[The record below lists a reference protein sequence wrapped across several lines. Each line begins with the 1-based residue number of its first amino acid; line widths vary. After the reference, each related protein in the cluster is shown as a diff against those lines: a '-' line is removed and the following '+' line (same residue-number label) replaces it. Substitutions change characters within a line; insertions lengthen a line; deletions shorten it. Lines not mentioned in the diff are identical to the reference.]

1 MSRVSSKVFAVVGL
15 LFVASGMSGLVF
27 EVIWVRYLTLVVG
40 HTTFAVSIVV
50 SSFLAGLVLGSLWI
64 GRLADRLQ
72 RPLLVYGVLE
82 GATAVLALGVTW
94 VLSRLPELLDAV
106 GLAGGGPLPVR
117 GVLSFLAVLPPTFA
131 MGGTLPVLTR
141 FIARELEG
149 LGRSFGVLYALNT
162 LGAVLGCG
170 VAGFYLIGAV
180 GLWHTAVIAA
190 VLNGLI
196 GLVVAVLHSRLPAQ
210 TLPAATVTAA
220 TVEEPSSTF
229 SRRQRQ
235 LLVAAFALCGFG
247 SISYEVLWFRVL
259 STVLDSSTYAF
270 TILLVTFLL
279 GLVIGGL
286 LYSLRLAGR
295 GRELEL
301 FVAVESL
308 LAFTGLISMAL
319 LGLSRPVERLLT
331 TQLSGWGSQAPYV
344 GMLLHAAL
352 VILIPAS
359 LIGIIFPLVVQ
370 LTTRHVASAASN
382 VGLLYS
388 VNTLGGIV
396 GSLLMG
402 FVLVPAIG
410 TQWSFVLVCVLNM
423 ALALGV
429 QALDAQAQPRAR
441 RSMWAGAVLL
451 VVGVLLVPRD
461 LLVRGFAEHVDSRV
475 LFVKEG
481 IDGSLAVLE
490 YDNQTV
496 CDSGRYACGPGCRER
511 SFRHQQ
517 LLFGSVS
524 YANTVLPRKRYM
536 ATLAHLPMLL
546 HSGPRE
552 VLQVCFGT
560 GSTAGSFA
568 SYPELRSLT
577 IVDTN
582 PDVLLAAPHFAEHN
596 HHVAQDPRTHVV
608 FNDGRHF
615 LLSAAGRQFD
625 VISFEPPPPRSAG
638 VVNLYTTE
646 FYRLVKQ
653 RLAPGGILSQW
664 IPLEQQPDN
673 LTRGMITSLLEAFS
687 EVTLWIPSD
696 YEAILVASDRPLT
709 VDWARWQQ
717 EWAKPSVERS
727 LADVGFTSP
736 YGLLGTYVAGT
747 EALRRYAQ
755 GYPAMTDDHP
765 RVEYFLFNSDR
776 PFHPE
781 ELLAVGEPL
790 GARLAPTEGLE
801 AQRLAREREA
811 NQRVLEST
819 RFKMDRD
826 WEAARASV
834 EQARAAVGDNAFL
847 TFLRE
852 LELDC
857 LRPTERA
864 P

>member
-1 MSRVSSKVFAVVGL
+1 MSRVPSRAFAAVGL

-27 EVIWVRYLTLVVG
+27 EVLWVRYLTLVVG
-40 HTTFAVSIVV
+40 HTTFAVSLVV
-50 SSFLAGLVLGSLWI
+50 SSFLAGLVLGSLWL
-64 GRLADRLQ
+64 GRIADRLQ
-72 RPLLVYGVLE
+72 RPLLVYGLLE
-82 GATAVLALGVTW
+82 GATAVLALGITW
-94 VLSRLPELLDAV
+94 VLARLPELLDAV
-106 GLAGGGPLPVR
+106 GLPGGGPLPVR
-117 GVLSFLAVLPPTFA
+117 AVLSFLAVLPPTFA

-141 FIARELEG
+141 FIARELEA

-162 LGAVLGCG
+162 LGAAIGCG

-180 GLWHTAVIAA
+180 GLWRTAVIAA

-196 GLVVAVLHSRLPAQ
+196 GLIVTVLHFRLPHQA
-210 TLPAATVTAA
+210 LPATEPTQAP
-220 TVEEPSSTF
+220 EPSGGFTGA
-229 SRRQRQ
+229 RRR

-295 GRELEL
+295 GRALEL
-301 FVAVESL
+301 FVSVEAL
-308 LAFTGLISMAL
+308 LAFTGLVSMAL
-319 LGLSRPVERLLT
+319 LGLSRPVWKILT
-331 TQLSGWGSQAPYV
+331 AWLGGWGPQAPYV
-344 GMLLHAAL
+344 GMLLHAAI
-352 VILIPAS
+352 VILVPAT
-359 LIGIIFPLVVQ
+359 LIGVIFPLVVQ
-370 LTTRHVASAASN
+370 ITTRHVASAASN

-388 VNTLGGIV
+388 VNTLGGIA
-396 GSLLMG
+396 GSLLVG
-402 FVLVPAIG
+402 FVLVPTIG
-410 TQWSFVLVCVLNM
+410 TQWSFVLICALNM

-429 QALDAQAQPRAR
+429 QALDPDSQPRAR
-441 RSMWAGAVLL
+441 RSMWLGAVLL
-451 VVGVLLVPRD
+451 VVGVILVPKD
-461 LLVRGFAEHVDSRV
+461 LLVRAFAEHVDSRV

-481 IDGSLAVLE
+481 TDGSLAVLQ

-511 SFRHQQ
+511 TFRHQQ

-546 HSGPRE
+546 HPGPRE

-582 PDVLLAAPHFAEHN
+582 PDVLQAAPHFAEHN
-596 HHVAQDPRTHVV
+596 HHVAQDPRTRVV

-615 LLSAAGRQFD
+615 LLATSQQYD

-653 RLAPGGILSQW
+653 RLAPGGVLSQW

-673 LTRGMITSLLEAFS
+673 LTRGLIASLLEAFS

-709 VDWARWQQ
+709 VDWTRWQQ
-717 EWAKPSVERS
+717 EWGQPSVARS
-727 LADVGFTSP
+727 LTDAGFTSP

-747 EALRRYAQ
+747 QALRRYVQ
-755 GYPAMTDDHP
+755 GYPPMTDDHP
-765 RVEYFLFNSDR
+765 RVEYFLFNADH
-776 PFHPE
+776 PFDPE
-781 ELLAVGEPL
+781 ELLSLAEPPMS
-790 GARLAPTEGLE
+790 RLARAEELEGS
-801 AQRLAREREA
+801 RLARELEA
-811 NQRVLEST
+811 NRRVLEST
-819 RFKMDRD
+819 RFKMDHD
-826 WEAARASV
+826 WEAARAAV
-834 EQARAAVGDNAFL
+834 EQARKAVGDNPFL

-857 LRPTERA
+857 LRPAGR
-864 P
+864 

>member
-1 MSRVSSKVFAVVGL
+1 MNRVPARIFAVVGL

-27 EVIWVRYLTLVVG
+27 EVLWVRYLTLVVG
-40 HTTFAVSIVV
+40 HTTFAVSLVV

-64 GRLADRLQ
+64 GRIADRLQ
-72 RPLLVYGVLE
+72 RPLLVYGLLE
-82 GATAVLALGVTW
+82 GATAVLALSISW
-94 VLSRLPELLDAV
+94 ILARLPELLSSV
-106 GLAGGGPLPVR
+106 GLPGGGPLAVR

-170 VAGFYLIGAV
+170 AAGFYLIGAL
-180 GLWHTAVIAA
+180 GLWRTAIIAA
-190 VLNGLI
+190 AVNGLI
-196 GLVVAVLHSRLPAQ
+196 GLVVTGLHFRLPSQA
-210 TLPAATVTAA
+210 LPAIAPTQA
-220 TVEEPSSTF
+220 VEAPSAFTG
-229 SRRQRQ
+229 SRRR

-286 LYSLRLAGR
+286 VYSLKLSGR

-301 FVAVESL
+301 FVSVEAL
-308 LAFTGLISMAL
+308 LAFTGLVSMAL
-319 LGLSRPVERLLT
+319 LGLSRPVGKILAV
-331 TQLSGWGSQAPYV
+331 QLAGWGANATYV
-344 GMLLHAAL
+344 GMLLHAGLIIL
-352 VILIPAS
+352 VPAS

-382 VGLLYS
+382 VGMLYS

-402 FVLVPAIG
+402 FVLVPTVG

-429 QALDAQAQPRAR
+429 QALDPDVRPRAR

-451 VVGVLLVPRD
+451 AVGVLLVPRD
-461 LLVRGFAEHVDSRV
+461 LLIRAFAEHVDSRV

-481 IDGSLAVLE
+481 TDGSLAVLE
-490 YDNQTV
+490 YDNQTI

-511 SFRHQQ
+511 PFHHQQ

-546 HSGPRE
+546 HPGPQD

-596 HHVAQDPRTHVV
+596 HHVEKDPRTHVI

-615 LLSAAGRQFD
+615 LLAASGKYD

-653 RLAPGGILSQW
+653 RLAPGGVLSQW

-673 LTRGMITSLLEAFS
+673 LTRGMIASLLEAFS

-709 VDWARWQQ
+709 VDWERWQH
-717 EWAKPSVERS
+717 EWAEPRVARS
-727 LADVGFTSP
+727 LTDVGFTSP

-747 EALRRYAQ
+747 EALRRYVQ

-765 RVEYFLFNSDR
+765 RVEYFLFNADR

-781 ELLAVGEPL
+781 DLLALSESPTP
-790 GARLAPTEGLE
+790 RLARAEGLE
-801 AQRLAREREA
+801 AQQLTRELEA

-826 WEAARASV
+826 WASARASV
-834 EQARAAVGDNAFL
+834 ERARAAVGDNAFL
-847 TFLRE
+847 SFLRD

-857 LRPTERA
+857 LRPADR
-864 P
+864 

>member
-1 MSRVSSKVFAVVGL
+1 MNRVPARVFAVVGL

-27 EVIWVRYLTLVVG
+27 EVLWVRYLTLVVG
-40 HTTFAVSIVV
+40 HTTFAVSLVV

-64 GRLADRLQ
+64 GRIADRLQ

-82 GATAVLALGVTW
+82 GATAILALGISW
-94 VLSRLPELLDAV
+94 ILARLPELLSSV
-106 GLAGGGPLPVR
+106 GLPGGGPLAVR

-131 MGGTLPVLTR
+131 MGGTLPVLMR

-180 GLWHTAVIAA
+180 GLWRTAVIAA
-190 VLNGLI
+190 TVNGLI
-196 GLVVAVLHSRLPAQ
+196 GLVVTGLHFRLPSQA
-210 TLPAATVTAA
+210 LPDIAPTQAAEV
-220 TVEEPSSTF
+220 PSAFTGT
-229 SRRQRQ
+229 RRR

-286 LYSLRLAGR
+286 VYSLKLSGR

-301 FVAVESL
+301 FVSVEAL
-308 LAFTGLISMAL
+308 LAFTGLVSMAL
-319 LGLSRPVERLLT
+319 LGLSRPVGKILAV
-331 TQLSGWGSQAPYV
+331 QLAGWGANATYV
-344 GMLLHAAL
+344 GMLLHAGII
-352 VILIPAS
+352 ILLPAS
-359 LIGIIFPLVVQ
+359 LIGVIFPLVVQ

-402 FVLVPAIG
+402 FVLVPTVG
-410 TQWSFVLVCVLNM
+410 TQWSFVLVCALNM

-429 QALDAQAQPRAR
+429 QALDPDVRPRAR
-441 RSMWAGAVLL
+441 QSMWAGAVLL
-451 VVGVLLVPRD
+451 AVGVLLVPRD
-461 LLVRGFAEHVDSRV
+461 LLIRAFAEHVDSRV

-481 IDGSLAVLE
+481 TDGSLAVLE
-490 YDNQTV
+490 YDNQTI

-511 SFRHQQ
+511 PFHHQQ

-546 HSGPRE
+546 HSGPQD

-596 HHVAQDPRTHVV
+596 HHVAKDPRTHVI

-615 LLSAAGRQFD
+615 LLAASGKYD

-653 RLAPGGILSQW
+653 RLAPGGVLSQW

-673 LTRGMITSLLEAFS
+673 LTRGMIASLLEAFS

-709 VDWARWQQ
+709 VDWERWQR
-717 EWAKPSVERS
+717 EWAEPPVARS
-727 LADVGFTSP
+727 LMDVGFTSP

-747 EALRRYAQ
+747 EALRRYVQ

-765 RVEYFLFNSDR
+765 RVEYFLFNADR

-781 ELLAVGEPL
+781 DLLALSESPKP
-790 GARLAPTEGLE
+790 RLTRADGLE
-801 AQRLAREREA
+801 AQQLSRELDA
-811 NQRVLEST
+811 NQRILEST
-819 RFKMDRD
+819 RFKMDRN
-826 WEAARASV
+826 WAAARASV
-834 EQARAAVGDNAFL
+834 ERARAEVGDNAFL
-847 TFLRE
+847 SFLRD

-857 LRPTERA
+857 LRPADR
-864 P
+864 

>member
-1 MSRVSSKVFAVVGL
+1 LSRVPSRVFAAVGL

-27 EVIWVRYLTLVVG
+27 EVLWVRYLTLVVG
-40 HTTFAVSIVV
+40 HTTFAVSLVV
-50 SSFLAGLVLGSLWI
+50 SSFLAGLVLGSLWL

-82 GATAVLALGVTW
+82 GATAVLALGITW
-94 VLSRLPELLDAV
+94 VLARLPELLDSV

-117 GVLSFLAVLPPTFA
+117 AVLSFLAVLPPTFA

-149 LGRSFGVLYALNT
+149 LGRSFGVLYSLNT
-162 LGAVLGCG
+162 LGAAIGCG

-180 GLWHTAVIAA
+180 GLWRTAVIASA
-190 VLNGLI
+190 LNGLI
-196 GLVVAVLHSRLPAQ
+196 GLIVTVLHFRLPHQA
-210 TLPAATVTAA
+210 LPAIEPFHAP
-220 TVEEPSSTF
+220 EPSAGFTRA
-229 SRRQRQ
+229 RRRM
-235 LLVAAFALCGFG
+235 LVAAFALCGFG

-286 LYSLRLAGR
+286 VYSLRLAGQ
-295 GRELEL
+295 GRALEL
-301 FVAVESL
+301 FVSVEAL
-308 LAFTGLISMAL
+308 LAFTGLVSLAL
-319 LGLSRPVERLLT
+319 LGLSRPVGKILT
-331 TQLSGWGSQAPYV
+331 AWLGGLGPQAPYV
-344 GMLLHAAL
+344 GMLLHAAI
-352 VILIPAS
+352 VILVPAT
-359 LIGIIFPLVVQ
+359 LIGVIFPLVVQ

-388 VNTLGGIV
+388 VNTLGGIA
-396 GSLLMG
+396 GSLLVG
-402 FVLVPAIG
+402 FVLVPTVG
-410 TQWSFVLVCVLNM
+410 TQWGFVLICALNM

-429 QALDAQAQPRAR
+429 QALDPDAQPRAR
-441 RSMWAGAVLL
+441 RSMWMGAVLL
-451 VVGVLLVPRD
+451 VVGVILVPRD
-461 LLVRGFAEHVDSRV
+461 LLVRAFAEHVDSRV

-481 IDGSLAVLE
+481 TDGSLAVLE

-511 SFRHQQ
+511 PFRHQQ

-546 HSGPRE
+546 HPEPRQ

-582 PDVLLAAPHFAEHN
+582 PDVLQAAPHFAEHN
-596 HHVAQDPRTHVV
+596 HHVDKDPRTRVV

-615 LLSAAGRQFD
+615 LLATSEQYD

-646 FYRLVKQ
+646 FYQRVKQ
-653 RLAPGGILSQW
+653 RLAPGGVLSQW

-673 LTRGMITSLLEAFS
+673 LTRGLIASLLEAFS

-696 YEAILVASDRPLT
+696 YEAILVASDRPLA

-717 EWAKPSVERS
+717 GWAQPPVARS
-727 LADVGFTSP
+727 LMDVGFTSP

-747 EALRRYAQ
+747 QALRRYVQ
-755 GYPAMTDDHP
+755 GYPAITDDHP
-765 RVEYFLFNSDR
+765 RVEYFLFNADH
-776 PFHPE
+776 PFEPE
-781 ELLAVGEPL
+781 ALLSLAEPP
-790 GARLAPTEGLE
+790 GARLARAEGLE
-801 AQRLAREREA
+801 APRLSRELEA
-811 NQRVLEST
+811 NHRVLQST

-826 WEAARASV
+826 WEAARAAV
-834 EQARAAVGDNAFL
+834 ERARTAVGDNPFL

-857 LRPTERA
+857 LRPAER
-864 P
+864 

>member
-1 MSRVSSKVFAVVGL
+1 MNRIPARVFAVVGL

-40 HTTFAVSIVV
+40 HTTFAVSLVV
-50 SSFLAGLVLGSLWI
+50 SAFLAGLVLGSLWL

-72 RPLLVYGVLE
+72 RPLLVYGLLE
-82 GATAVLALGVTW
+82 GATAALALGITW
-94 VLSRLPELLDAV
+94 VLARLPELLDAV
-106 GLAGGGPLPVR
+106 GLPGGGPLPVR

-149 LGRSFGVLYALNT
+149 IGRSFGVLYALNT
-162 LGAVLGCG
+162 LGAALGCG

-180 GLWHTAVIAA
+180 GLWRTAAIAA
-190 VLNGLI
+190 ALNVIIGLI
-196 GLVVAVLHSRLPAQ
+196 VVLLHFRLERQALPP
-210 TLPAATVTAA
+210 LPAAPAEA
-220 TVEEPSSTF
+220 VEPPSVFTGA
-229 SRRQRQ
+229 RRR

-259 STVLDSSTYAF
+259 STALDSSTYAF

-286 LYSLRLAGR
+286 VYSLRLAKR

-301 FVAVESL
+301 FVSVEAL
-308 LAFTGLISMAL
+308 LAFTGLVSMAL
-319 LGLSRPVERLLT
+319 LGLSKPVGKILASWF
-331 TQLSGWGSQAPYV
+331 SGWGPQAGYV
-344 GMLLHAAL
+344 GMLLHASL
-352 VILIPAS
+352 VILLPAS
-359 LIGIIFPLVVQ
+359 LIGVIFPLVVQ
-370 LTTRHVASAASN
+370 LTTRHVATAASN
-382 VGLLYS
+382 VGVLYS

-396 GSLLMG
+396 GSLAMG
-402 FVLVPAIG
+402 FVLVPAVG
-410 TQWSFVLVCVLNM
+410 TQWSFVLVCGLNM
-423 ALALGV
+423 AIALGV
-429 QALDAQAQPRAR
+429 QALDPEAQPRAR
-441 RSMWAGAVLL
+441 RSMRAGAVLL
-451 VVGVLLVPRD
+451 VAGVALIPSD
-461 LLVRGFAEHVDSRV
+461 LLVRAFAEHVDSRV
-475 LFVKEG
+475 RFVKEG
-481 IDGSLAVLE
+481 TDGALAVLE
-490 YDNQTV
+490 YDTQTV

-511 SFRHQQ
+511 AFRHQQ

-524 YANTVLPRKRYM
+524 YANTALPRKRYM

-546 HSGPRE
+546 HPQPRE

-582 PDVLLAAPHFAEHN
+582 PDVLEAAPHFSEHN
-596 HHVAQDPRTHVV
+596 HGVAQDPRTRVV

-615 LLSAAGRQFD
+615 LLSTSGQYD

-653 RLAPGGILSQW
+653 RLSPDGVLSQW

-673 LTRGMITSLLEAFS
+673 LTRGMIASLLEAFA

-696 YEAILVASDRPLT
+696 YEAILVASDKPLN
-709 VDWARWQQ
+709 VDWARWRAQ
-717 EWAKPSVERS
+717 WAQPGVARS
-727 LADVGFTSP
+727 LGDVGFTSP

-747 EALRRYAQ
+747 ETLRQYAH

-765 RVEYFLFNSDR
+765 RVEYFLFNAER

-781 ELLAVGEPL
+781 ELVGRAESPL
-790 GARLAPTEGLE
+790 ARLVRSEGLE
-801 AQRLAREREA
+801 PARLARELEA
-811 NQRVLEST
+811 NERVLAST
-819 RFKMDRD
+819 RFKMDQD

-834 EQARAAVGDNAFL
+834 EKARAAVGDNPFL
-847 TFLRE
+847 SFLLE

-857 LRPTERA
+857 LRPANR
-864 P
+864 

>member
-1 MSRVSSKVFAVVGL
+1 VSL

-27 EVIWVRYLTLVVG
+27 EVLWVRYLTLVVG
-40 HTTFAVSIVV
+40 HTTFAVSLVV

-64 GRLADRLQ
+64 GRIADRLQ

-82 GATAVLALGVTW
+82 GVTAVLALGISW
-94 VLSRLPELLDAV
+94 ILARLPELLSSA
-106 GLAGGGPLPVR
+106 GLPGGGPLAVR

-131 MGGTLPVLTR
+131 MGGTLPVLIR

-162 LGAVLGCG
+162 LGAALGCG

-180 GLWHTAVIAA
+180 GLWRTAIIAA
-190 VLNGLI
+190 ALNGLI
-196 GLVVAVLHSRLPAQ
+196 GLVGTVLHVRLPSQA
-210 TLPAATVTAA
+210 LPAIAPTQAIEA
-220 TVEEPSSTF
+220 PSAFT
-229 SRRQRQ
+229 RTRRQ
-235 LLVAAFALCGFG
+235 LLVVAFALCGFA

-286 LYSLRLAGR
+286 VYSLKLSGR

-301 FVAVESL
+301 FVAVEAL
-308 LAFTGLISMAL
+308 LAFTGLVSMAL
-319 LGLSRPVERLLT
+319 LGLSRPVEKILAV
-331 TQLSGWGSQAPYV
+331 QLGGWGPNATYV

-352 VILIPAS
+352 VILLPAS

-402 FVLVPAIG
+402 FVLVPTVG

-429 QALDAQAQPRAR
+429 QALDPDVQPRAR

-451 VVGVLLVPRD
+451 AVGVLLVPGN
-461 LLVRGFAEHVDSRV
+461 LLIRAFAEHVDSRV

-481 IDGSLAVLE
+481 TDGTLAVLQ
-490 YDNQTV
+490 YDNQTI

-511 SFRHQQ
+511 AFHHQQ

-546 HSGPRE
+546 HPGPQD

-596 HHVAQDPRTHVV
+596 HQVAKDPRTHVV

-615 LLSAAGRQFD
+615 LLAAAGKYD

-653 RLAPGGILSQW
+653 RLAPGGVLSQW

-673 LTRGMITSLLEAFS
+673 LTRGMIASLLEAFS

-709 VDWARWQQ
+709 VDWERWQH
-717 EWAKPSVERS
+717 EWSEPRVARS
-727 LADVGFTSP
+727 LTDVGFTSP

-765 RVEYFLFNSDR
+765 RVEYFLFNADR

-781 ELLAVGEPL
+781 DLLALSESPKP
-790 GARLAPTEGLE
+790 RLSRTEGLVAE
-801 AQRLAREREA
+801 QLSRELEA
-811 NQRVLEST
+811 NQRILEST
-819 RFKMDRD
+819 RFKIDRD
-826 WEAARASV
+826 WPAARASV
-834 EQARAAVGDNAFL
+834 ERARASVGDNSFL
-847 TFLRE
+847 SFLRD

-857 LRPTERA
+857 LRPAER
-864 P
+864 

>member
-1 MSRVSSKVFAVVGL
+1 VSRVSSRVFAVVGL

-40 HTTFAVSIVV
+40 HTTFAVSLVV

-94 VLSRLPELLDAV
+94 VLARLPELLDAV

-117 GVLSFLAVLPPTFA
+117 AGLSFLAVLPPTFA

-180 GLWHTAVIAA
+180 GLWRTAIIAA
-190 VLNGLI
+190 ALNGLI
-196 GLVVAVLHSRLPAQ
+196 GLIVTVLHFRLPAQ
-210 TLPAATVTAA
+210 ALPAPVPAA
-220 TVEEPSSTF
+220 AVEPPSAFTRTK
-229 SRRQRQ
+229 RR

-301 FVAVESL
+301 FVSVEAL
-308 LAFTGLISMAL
+308 LAFTGLVSMAL
-319 LGLSRPVERLLT
+319 LGLSRPVEKLLT
-331 TQLSGWGSQAPYV
+331 AYLGGWGPQAPYV

-352 VILIPAS
+352 VILLPAS

-388 VNTLGGIV
+388 VNTLGGIL

-402 FVLVPAIG
+402 FVLVPAVG
-410 TQWSFVLVCVLNM
+410 TQWSFVLVCALNM

-429 QALDAQAQPRAR
+429 QALDADAQPRAR
-441 RSMWAGAVLL
+441 RSMRAGAVLL
-451 VVGVLLVPRD
+451 AVAVLLVPRE
-461 LLVRGFAEHVDSRV
+461 LLVRAFAEHVDSRV

-481 IDGSLAVLE
+481 TDGSLAVLE

-511 SFRHQQ
+511 PFRHQQ

-546 HSGPRE
+546 HPGPSQ

-596 HHVAQDPRTHVV
+596 HHVAEDPRTHVV
-608 FNDGRHF
+608 FDDGRHF
-615 LLSAAGRQFD
+615 LLSSAGQYD

-653 RLAPGGILSQW
+653 RLAPGGVLSQW

-717 EWAKPSVERS
+717 EWAQPPVARS
-727 LADVGFTSP
+727 LMDVGFTSP
-736 YGLLGTYVAGT
+736 YALLGTYVAGT
-747 EALRRYAQ
+747 EALRRYVR

-765 RVEYFLFNSDR
+765 RVEYFLFNADR

-790 GARLAPTEGLE
+790 GARLAQAEGLE

-826 WEAARASV
+826 WESARASV

-857 LRPTERA
+857 LRPKETA

>member
-1 MSRVSSKVFAVVGL
+1 MNRLPARVFAVVSV

-27 EVIWVRYLTLVVG
+27 EVLWVRYLTLVVG
-40 HTTFAVSIVV
+40 HTTFAVSLVV

-64 GRLADRLQ
+64 GRVADRLQ
-72 RPLLVYGVLE
+72 RPLLVYGLLE
-82 GATAVLALGVTW
+82 GATAVLALGISW
-94 VLSRLPELLDAV
+94 VLARLPELLSSV
-106 GLAGGGPLPVR
+106 GLPGGGPLAVR

-131 MGGTLPVLTR
+131 MGGTLPVLVR

-162 LGAVLGCG
+162 LGAALGCG

-190 VLNGLI
+190 ALNGLI
-196 GLVVAVLHSRLPAQ
+196 GLVGVGLHLRLPPQ
-210 TLPAATVTAA
+210 QLPDAAPVQAS
-220 TVEEPSSTF
+220 EPSASFFTGT
-229 SRRQRQ
+229 RRRV
-235 LLVAAFALCGFG
+235 LVAAFALCGFG

-286 LYSLRLAGR
+286 IYSLRLSQR

-301 FVAVESL
+301 FVAVEAM
-308 LAFTGLISMAL
+308 LAFTGLVSMAL
-319 LGLSRPVERLLT
+319 LGLSRPVGKLLAV
-331 TQLSGWGSQAPYV
+331 QLGGLGPNAPYV

-352 VILIPAS
+352 VILVPAS

-402 FVLVPAIG
+402 FVLVPVIG

-429 QALDAQAQPRAR
+429 QVVDPDVKPRAR
-441 RSMWAGAVLL
+441 RSMWAGAGLL
-451 VVGVLLVPRD
+451 ALGVLLIPHQ
-461 LLVRGFAEHVDSRV
+461 LLVRAFAEHVDSRV

-481 IDGSLAVLE
+481 TDGSLAVLQ
-490 YDNQTV
+490 YDNETI

-511 SFRHQQ
+511 PFHHQQ

-524 YANTVLPRKRYM
+524 YANTALPRKRYM

-546 HSGPRE
+546 NPRAQD

-596 HHVAQDPRTHVV
+596 HGVDKDPRTHVV
-608 FNDGRHF
+608 FQDGRHF
-615 LLSAAGRQFD
+615 LLAAAGKQYD

-653 RLAPGGILSQW
+653 RLAPGGVLSQW

-673 LTRGMITSLLEAFS
+673 LTRGLIASLLESFS

-696 YEAILVASDRPLT
+696 YEAILVASDQPIH
-709 VDWARWQQ
+709 VDWARWER
-717 EWAKPSVERS
+717 EWAQPGVARS
-727 LADVGFTSP
+727 LSDVGFTSP

-747 EALRRYAQ
+747 EELRRYVK
-755 GYPAMTDDHP
+755 GYPAMTDDAP
-765 RVEYFLFNSDR
+765 RVEYFLFNADR
-776 PFHPE
+776 PFDPE
-781 ELLAVGEPL
+781 ELLAHAEPPRDRL
-790 GARLAPTEGLE
+790 THAESLAPE
-801 AQRLAREREA
+801 RLTSELAA
-811 NQRVLEST
+811 NHHILEST

-826 WEAARASV
+826 WPAARASV
-834 EQARAAVGDNAFL
+834 EQARAGVGDNAFL

-857 LRPTERA
+857 LRPAAR
-864 P
+864 

>member
-1 MSRVSSKVFAVVGL
+1 MSRVSPRLFAVVGL

-40 HTTFAVSIVV
+40 HTTFAVSLVV
-50 SSFLAGLVLGSLWI
+50 SSFLAGLVLGSWWL

-72 RPLLVYGVLE
+72 RPLLVYGLLE
-82 GATAVLALGVTW
+82 AATAVLALGVTW
-94 VLSRLPELLDAV
+94 GLARLPELLDAV

-180 GLWHTAVIAA
+180 GLWRTAVIAA
-190 VLNGLI
+190 ALNAVI
-196 GLVVAVLHSRLPAQ
+196 GLVVVAVHLRLPAQ
-210 TLPAATVTAA
+210 ALPAPAPVQAA
-220 TVEEPSSTF
+220 GAPSAFTGT
-229 SRRQRQ
+229 RRR

-279 GLVIGGL
+279 GLVVGGL
-286 LYSLRLAGR
+286 FYSLKLAGR

-301 FVAVESL
+301 FVSVEAL
-308 LAFTGLISMAL
+308 LAFTGLVSMAL
-319 LGLSRPVERLLT
+319 LGLSRPVGTLLAT
-331 TQLSGWGSQAPYV
+331 SLGGWGPQAPYV

-352 VILIPAS
+352 VILLPAS
-359 LIGIIFPLVVQ
+359 LIGVIFPLVVQ

-388 VNTLGGIV
+388 VNTLGGIA

-402 FVLVPAIG
+402 FVLVPAVG
-410 TQWSFVLVCVLNM
+410 TQWSFVLVCALNM
-423 ALALGV
+423 AIALGV
-429 QALDAQAQPRAR
+429 QALDPEALPRAR
-441 RSMWAGAVLL
+441 RGMWAGAALL
-451 VVGVLLVPRD
+451 VLGVLLLPRD
-461 LLVRGFAEHVDSRV
+461 LLVRAFAEHEDSRV

-481 IDGSLAVLE
+481 TDGTLAVLE

-511 SFRHQQ
+511 AFRHQQ

-546 HSGPRE
+546 HPGPRD

-568 SYPELRSLT
+568 SYPALRSLT

-582 PDVLLAAPHFAEHN
+582 PDVLRAAPHFAEHN
-596 HHVAQDPRTHVV
+596 HRVAEDPRTQVV

-615 LLSAAGRQFD
+615 LLSAAGQYD

-653 RLAPGGILSQW
+653 RLAPGGVLSQW

-673 LTRGMITSLLEAFS
+673 LTRGMMTSLLEAFS

-709 VDWARWQQ
+709 VDWARWQR
-717 EWAKPSVERS
+717 EWEQPRVARS
-727 LADVGFTSP
+727 LLDVGFTSP
-736 YGLLGTYVAGT
+736 YALLGTYVAGT
-747 EALRRYAQ
+747 EALKRYVQ

-765 RVEYFLFNSDR
+765 RVEYFLFNADH
-776 PFHPE
+776 PFDPE
-781 ELLAVGEPL
+781 ELLAVGEPPD
-790 GARLAPTEGLE
+790 ARLTSTATLDTR
-801 AQRLAREREA
+801 RLALEREA

-826 WEAARASV
+826 WESARAAV
-834 EQARAAVGDNAFL
+834 EKARAAVGDNPFL

-857 LRPTERA
+857 LRPKDSAR

>member
-1 MSRVSSKVFAVVGL
+1 VFAFVGL

-40 HTTFAVSIVV
+40 HTTFAVSLVV
-50 SSFLAGLVLGSLWI
+50 SSFLAGLVLGSLWL
-64 GRLADRLQ
+64 GRVADRLQ
-72 RPLLVYGVLE
+72 RPLLVYGLLE
-82 GATAVLALGVTW
+82 AATAVLALGVSW
-94 VLSRLPELLDAV
+94 VLARLPELLAAV
-106 GLAGGGPLPVR
+106 GLEGGGPLPVR

-162 LGAVLGCG
+162 LGAALGCG
-170 VAGFYLIGAV
+170 LAGFYLIGAV
-180 GLWHTAVIAA
+180 GLWRTAIIAA
-190 VLNGLI
+190 ALNGLI
-196 GLVVAVLHSRLPAQ
+196 GLVVTVLHFRLPSQA
-210 TLPAATVTAA
+210 LPALVPTPAA
-220 TVEEPSSTF
+220 EPSATF
-229 SRRQRQ
+229 TRTRRR
-235 LLVAAFALCGFG
+235 LLVVAFALCGFG

-286 LYSLRLAGR
+286 FYSLRLAGR

-301 FVAVESL
+301 FVSVEAL
-308 LAFTGLISMAL
+308 LAFMGLLSLAL
-319 LGLSRPVERLLT
+319 LGLSRPVGKLLT
-331 TQLSGWGSQAPYV
+331 SLLEGWGPHAPYV

-352 VILIPAS
+352 VILPPAS

-388 VNTLGGIV
+388 VNTLGGIA

-402 FVLVPAIG
+402 FVLIPTVG

-429 QALDAQAQPRAR
+429 QALDPDTRPRAR
-441 RSMWAGAVLL
+441 RSVWAGAALL
-451 VVGVLLVPRD
+451 VVGLLLVPRE
-461 LLVRGFAEHVDSRV
+461 LLVRAFAEHVDSRV

-481 IDGSLAVLE
+481 TDGTLAVLE

-546 HSGPRE
+546 HQAPRE

-582 PDVLLAAPHFAEHN
+582 PDVLLAAPHFVEHN
-596 HHVAQDPRTHVV
+596 HGVAKDPRTRVV

-615 LLSAAGRQFD
+615 LLSESGQYD

-638 VVNLYTTE
+638 VVSLYTTE

-653 RLAPGGILSQW
+653 RLAPGGVLSQW

-673 LTRGMITSLLEAFS
+673 LTRGMIASLLEAFS

-709 VDWARWQQ
+709 VDWARWQR
-717 EWAKPSVERS
+717 EWEKPPVARS
-727 LADVGFTSP
+727 LMDVGFTSP

-747 EALRRYAQ
+747 ESLRRYVQ
-755 GYPAMTDDHP
+755 GHPAMTDDHP
-765 RVEYFLFNSDR
+765 RVEYFLFNADR

-781 ELLAVGEPL
+781 DLLALAEPPVS
-790 GARLAPTEGLE
+790 RVSRTEGLE
-801 AQRLAREREA
+801 PRRLEREREA
-811 NQRVLEST
+811 NQRILEST
-819 RFKMDRD
+819 RFKLDRD
-826 WEAARASV
+826 WAAARQAV
-834 EQARAAVGDNAFL
+834 EQARTAVGDNAFL

-857 LRPTERA
+857 LRPAER
-864 P
+864 